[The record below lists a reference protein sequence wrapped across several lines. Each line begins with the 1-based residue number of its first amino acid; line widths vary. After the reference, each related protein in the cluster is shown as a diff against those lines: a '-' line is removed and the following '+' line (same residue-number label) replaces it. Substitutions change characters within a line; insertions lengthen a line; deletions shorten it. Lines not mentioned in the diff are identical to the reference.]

1 VERRFALL
9 PLLDID
15 PGLRLPDGRA
25 LADVEAALDA
35 DEQPAERLERPFS
48 RNGGPGGREI

>member
-1 VERRFALL
+1 MRFSPVDPPRRFRAGRRAEVEMS
-9 PLLDID
+9 DT
-15 PGLRLPDGRA
+15 GRL
-25 LADVEAALDA
+25 ALDA